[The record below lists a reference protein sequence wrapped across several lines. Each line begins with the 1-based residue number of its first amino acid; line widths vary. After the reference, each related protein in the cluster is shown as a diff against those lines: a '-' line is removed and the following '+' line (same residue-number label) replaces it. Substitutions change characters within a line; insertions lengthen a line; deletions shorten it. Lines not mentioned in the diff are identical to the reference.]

1 MAIKMLEK
9 YATNNQETSILPNG
23 VDYWSVLII
32 LAASRREMTMKRSS
46 DINTF
51 QDNNK
56 FTQQIKS
63 SDFSKAKQ
71 RIIQLLRKRMNNMIH
86 KAKKIK
92 YDVIITHQK
101 NGD

>member
-1 MAIKMLEK
+1 MLEK

-23 VDYWSVLII
+23 VDCWSVLII

-46 DINTF
+46 DINAYP
-51 QDNNK
+51 DNNK

-92 YDVIITHQK
+92 YDVMITQQK